1 MLDMIWQVSVLHLKK
16 TCAIA
21 KQKDPV
27 TVCATRLMNL
37 LTIKIWNMDIIVL
50 LLYPKTNY
58 MKNEIFFE
66 VVNVCF
72 YGVYV
77 GFLFSMCTALYL
89 TLENSFANLKT
100 K

>member
-1 MLDMIWQVSVLHLKK
+1 
-16 TCAIA
+16 
-21 KQKDPV
+21 
-27 TVCATRLMNL
+27 
-37 LTIKIWNMDIIVL
+37 MDIIVL